1 MSRVPPYAADGVQ
14 IDSFPGA
21 KWCHAE
27 TLLEKATS
35 ETSVTNLIFSFG
47 LNNRSQRDK
56 TVAVTELKRALRAAQ
71 GKFPGA
77 DIRIPVINFSSA
89 LPQPEKDTLLHLNDF
104 ISGLK
109 EHIPALPDEVFTT
122 GRDDIH
128 WTDETAERMLQHWN
142 EQVNQE
148 SP

>member
-14 IDSFPGA
+14 IDSFPGV

-35 ETSVTNLIFSFG
+35 ETSVTNLILSFG

-56 TVAVTELKRALRAAQ
+56 TVAVTELKRALRAARV
-71 GKFPGA
+71 KFPDA

-109 EHIPALPDEVFTT
+109 EHIPALPDEVFIT

-148 SP
+148 SA